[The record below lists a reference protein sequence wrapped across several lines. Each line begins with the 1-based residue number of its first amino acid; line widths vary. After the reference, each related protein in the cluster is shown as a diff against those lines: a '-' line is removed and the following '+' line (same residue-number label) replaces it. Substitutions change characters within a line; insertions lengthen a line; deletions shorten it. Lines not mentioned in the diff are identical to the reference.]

1 MKFDVNRLSRLAGIS
16 DGDGEKRALTESGNR
31 SMHDDPG
38 NKPESE
44 HRFGKGQLNE
54 EEGEYDPLAYLSELD
69 DESGETTEGDYEG
82 VEEDVMLEID
92 ENMLRTEIMKMKKER
107 LEETS
112 LRRAIRNEIQDIFQS
127 LNSDSSWVY
136 GNNKPTNSKEGQV
149 NMGFPG
155 IGF

>member
-1 MKFDVNRLSRLAGIS
+1 
-16 DGDGEKRALTESGNR
+16 
-31 SMHDDPG
+31 
-38 NKPESE
+38 
-44 HRFGKGQLNE
+44 
-54 EEGEYDPLAYLSELD
+54 
-69 DESGETTEGDYEG
+69 
-82 VEEDVMLEID
+82 
-92 ENMLRTEIMKMKKER
+92 MKMKKER